1 MDHGYMERREKRL
14 QNLSMLRQVSIAAAI
29 IAVALTAASVVGIPQ
44 GGLTELVIVA
54 MTFGLWLAAILTF
67 IMQRA
72 QSAAE
77 KVIQYEY
84 EQLSAYQ
91 SEKPKRNITVRLT
104 DDGEL
109 RDDEESAELDDQHAA
124 QQLRR

>member
-1 MDHGYMERREKRL
+1 MDHGYIERREKRL
-14 QNLSMLRQVSIAAAI
+14 QDLSILRQVSIAAAI
-29 IAVALTAASVVGIPQ
+29 IAFALTAATVVGIPQ
-44 GGLTELVIVA
+44 GGLTELVLAALTV
-54 MTFGLWLAAILTF
+54 GLWLVAMATF

-104 DDGEL
+104 DEGEL
-109 RDDEESAELDDQHAA
+109 RDDDESAELDDQRAA
-124 QQLRR
+124 HQLRR